1 MKHQYSFD
9 HIRQKDGE
17 PLVEWCLRAIGWAV
31 TDSKGREARIRAVLQ
46 KFEALAHDES
56 KSEVAREMK
65 ERHDI
70 EMTALRKRIGE
81 LEAFLSVS
89 VSRIDAEEARR
100 KAAEGMRNRA
110 AERAE
115 NPDGSPTALSE
126 AIRELSDPK
135 PLWTDT
141 VRPG

>member
-1 MKHQYSFD
+1 MRHNYSFD

-17 PLVEWCLRAIGWAV
+17 PLVEWFVRVIGWAV
-31 TDSKGREARIRAVLQ
+31 ADRKGSEARIRAALQ
-46 KFEALAHDES
+46 KFEILAHDAG

-70 EMTALRKRIGE
+70 EVTGLRKRIAE

-135 PLWTDT
+135 PLWTET